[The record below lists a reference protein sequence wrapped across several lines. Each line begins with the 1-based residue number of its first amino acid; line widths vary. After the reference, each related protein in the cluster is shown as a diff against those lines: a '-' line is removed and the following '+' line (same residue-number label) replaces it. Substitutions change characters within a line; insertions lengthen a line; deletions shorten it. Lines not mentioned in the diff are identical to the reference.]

1 MVVPISEG
9 VHDYAQEVRSRL
21 RKERFHVQIDLS
33 NTTVPR
39 KVREAQLN
47 KFNYILVRLRS
58 SGRCHCLEPGL
69 GRLSMS
75 SSRVAAVDPCM
86 KSSL

>member
-9 VHDYAQEVRSRL
+9 VHDYAQEVRRRL
-21 RKERFHVQIDLS
+21 RAQRFHAQIDLS

-47 KFNYILVRLRS
+47 KFNYILVRPAS
-58 SGRCHCLEPGL
+58 SG
-69 GRLSMS
+69 S
-75 SSRVAAVDPCM
+75 
-86 KSSL
+86 